1 MTQVAASRPDLLAA
15 FRGQVPDAC
24 ADFARRHGLDLRPAA
39 DDGFDLQSPRCL
51 VRVRF
56 GSGHVPDL
64 NVTLSPPAG
73 GEPEFGLGLILEAL
87 ADPRAAYAPRPLRTP
102 DDVRQELERAM
113 VLMENHC
120 AHVLRGDFTAWP
132 ALKRM
137 VEDAAR
143 DWKRQFKEGGREA
156 RLWQAR
162 EAARSAYGQG
172 DLRRAA
178 SLYESIA
185 DDLTPAEKRRLD
197 HARRQG

>member
-1 MTQVAASRPDLLAA
+1 MA
-15 FRGQVPDAC
+15 
-24 ADFARRHGLDLRPAA
+24 
-39 DDGFDLQSPRCL
+39 
-51 VRVRF
+51 
-56 GSGHVPDL
+56 
-64 NVTLSPPAG
+64 
-73 GEPEFGLGLILEAL
+73 
-87 ADPRAAYAPRPLRTP
+87 
-102 DDVRQELERAM
+102 
-113 VLMENHC
+113 LMESHC

-162 EAARSAYGQG
+162 EAARTAYGQG

-185 DDLTPAEKRRLD
+185 EDLTPAEKLRLD
-197 HARRQG
+197 HARSQG